1 MAKYFMSK
9 KSVRLKEKA
18 LKVQNICPEKKFNYF
33 LYKFKTKYLF
43 SKYIKGF

>member
-18 LKVQNICPEKKFNYF
+18 LKVQNICLNYF

-43 SKYIKGF
+43 IFQNI